1 MNGGDSDHNDERRS
15 NADPWVKA
23 VGDVAAPLLAGF
35 SLASVITV
43 TASIDQFR
51 WPGGVIL
58 LLTIAAVAF
67 IAAVR
72 YVTRLGRSYIEPKPR
87 QLWFMYHLGIIALL
101 GGLGLALF
109 PRHGVGMEENLRRVA
124 SGVAFA
130 ACAVEFLNL
139 VREVW
144 RVRRGRYAAAD
155 PRIR

>member
-1 MNGGDSDHNDERRS
+1 MNGTDGGHNNERRS

-43 TASIDQFR
+43 TAPIDQFR

-67 IAAVR
+67 ISAVR
-72 YVTRLGRSYIEPKPR
+72 YVTRLGHYHLIEPKPR

-109 PRHGVGMEENLRRVA
+109 PRHGVGAEENLRRVA
-124 SGVAFA
+124 SGIAFA
-130 ACAVEFLNL
+130 ACAVEFLNF

-144 RVRRGRYAAAD
+144 RMRRGRLC
-155 PRIR
+155 